1 MELNS
6 RKATSRTSIA
16 SMLRN
21 LRVPVPVIVAE
32 IVVPAAAA
40 GQGAVEVA
48 ADDAVVDVTVA
59 AEDMVAMAVHA
70 VVMAA
75 AVVATRSL
83 CMIQTPRL
91 KVAAFFF
98 CNS

>member
-1 MELNS
+1 
-6 RKATSRTSIA
+6 
-16 SMLRN
+16 
-21 LRVPVPVIVAE
+21 
-32 IVVPAAAA
+32 VVPAAAA

-59 AEDMVAMAVHA
+59 AEDMVATAVHV
-70 VVMAA
+70 VVMAVA
-75 AVVATRSL
+75 VVVATRSL